1 MVECNIVNVKL
12 SHSQINKLNS
22 AVKNQTGV
30 ILRMNIKIFD
40 GNYLINCY
48 WQQGKKKKK
57 KQKNAFENNILTDIK
72 LSKTQMSKIIQSGG
86 F

>member
-40 GNYLINCY
+40 VNYNKNCY
-48 WQQGKKKKK
+48 LKKVKKKKK
-57 KQKNAFENNILTDIK
+57 KLKNAFENNILTDIK

>member
-1 MVECNIVNVKL
+1 MIECNIVNVKL

-40 GNYLINCY
+40 GDNLPHKLLLTTR
-48 WQQGKKKKK
+48 QKKKKAK
-57 KQKNAFENNILTDIK
+57 KCI
-72 LSKTQMSKIIQSGG
+72 
-86 F
+86 

>member
-57 KQKNAFENNILTDIK
+57 K
-72 LSKTQMSKIIQSGG
+72 S
-86 F
+86 